1 MAAFINIDLAAVGSW
16 AERNGIAYTSYS
28 DLASR
33 TEVYD
38 LNRGGIEQV
47 NRDLD
52 SDSSMTASQVRRFL
66 ILQKELDA
74 DDGEVTRT
82 ETKGVPEGTSVS
94 VCVSIGVARLTETTT
109 IA

>member
-38 LNRGGIEQV
+38 LIRGCLEQV
-47 NRDLD
+47 NRDLP
-52 SDSSMTASQVRRFL
+52 SDSSMAASQVRRFL
-66 ILQKELDA
+66 ILPKRLAA
-74 DDGEVTRT
+74 DEGHLTSTR
-82 ETKGVPEGTSVS
+82 KVSTS
-94 VCVSIGVARLTETTT
+94 TT
-109 IA
+109 AALPGSLMDEFYRAL